1 MRRTITLAAIAALF
15 SLWGCATLVQAPPDV
30 EAERLLPAGAL
41 AYVRLD
47 KAILGA
53 AVADGIAGIT
63 KRDAQSARSVID
75 KTEVLTLALVRAPG
89 SKQDGMIAIAEGSYP
104 EGSASFALATN
115 SAWRRRGALWERKDG
130 TMNLAFVTGGRAII
144 GTAPIDPVIAA
155 AAHPNPY
162 PIPARWAEAW
172 SAPVAIFVPDPVGL
186 VAAHVPLGDGAIPML
201 AMVVSA
207 RPIHGGPGNGSY
219 DTTIQFQF
227 DTDRAALVFSPIC
240 RIFLFA
246 AANALWPDSAATT
259 VDDAVWRTKG
269 SVVTVSGMTLL
280 PASIAALA
288 GGLSR

>member
-1 MRRTITLAAIAALF
+1 VKRSIVVATIVALF
-15 SLWGCATLVQAPPDV
+15 SLSGCATLVQAPPDV

-47 KAILGA
+47 RAVLGA
-53 AVADGIAGIT
+53 AMADGIAGI
-63 KRDAQSARSVID
+63 KKGDAQSARSIVD
-75 KTEVLTLALVRAPG
+75 KTEVLTLALVRVPG
-89 SKQDGMIAIAEGSYP
+89 SKQDSMIAIAEGSYP
-104 EGSASFALATN
+104 EGSASFALSTN

-130 TMNLAFVTGGRAII
+130 TMHLAFMTGGRAIV
-144 GTAPIDPVIAA
+144 GTAPIDSVMAA
-155 AAHPNPY
+155 AAQPNVY

-172 SAPVAIFVPDPVGL
+172 SAPVAIFVPNPMGL

-207 RPIHGGPGNGSY
+207 RPIHGGPRDGSY
-219 DTTIQFQF
+219 DTTMQFQF

-246 AANALWPDSAATT
+246 AANTLWPDSAATT
-259 VDDAVWRTKG
+259 VDDAVWHTNG
-269 SVVTVSGMTLL
+269 PVVTASGITLL